1 MTQATATGVLIGTEH
16 WICTKPAALVVEGFS
31 AFGIGQDMMIA
42 TCTSH
47 RKRGLGIVGAA
58 NLSPSVMPITLGAG
72 RCGTG
77 VVYG

>member
-1 MTQATATGVLIGTEH
+1 MAQATAAGVLIGTEH

-42 TCTSH
+42 TCTAH
-47 RKRGLGIVGAA
+47 RSRSLDIVRTA

-77 VVYG
+77 VVYE